1 LTIKGGVTRALFGLV
16 LLASMALQ
24 DRVRAEERFKPFKM
38 KNLEGVHQTLADVL
52 GKATL
57 ITFFFPTCK
66 FCNAALPEIAQL
78 QTAYKDQG
86 LSTVWINV
94 VPAED
99 RLIPQ
104 WRSNHGYTIPVL
116 LGGRSVQDDYRL
128 TTTPTHYLV
137 DARGNV
143 LWKHSG
149 HEPGDERVL
158 EREIR
163 HALGLVN

>member
-1 LTIKGGVTRALFGLV
+1 MRGSVTGTLFGV
-16 LLASMALQ
+16 ALLASIALQ
-24 DRVRAEERFKPFKM
+24 DRVRGGERFKPFKM
-38 KNLEGVHQTLADVL
+38 KSLEGVHQTLADVL
-52 GKATL
+52 GKVTL
-57 ITFFFPTCK
+57 IGFFFPTCK
-66 FCNAALPEIAQL
+66 FCNAAVPEIEKLHA
-78 QTAYKDQG
+78 TYKGQG

-104 WRSNHGYTIPVL
+104 WRKNHGYTIPVL
-116 LGGRSVQDDYRL
+116 LGGRSVQDDYNL
-128 TTTPTHYLV
+128 TMTPTHYLV
-137 DARGNV
+137 DSRGSV

-149 HEPGDERVL
+149 YEPGDEKAI